1 MNQENNR
8 TDKLAI
14 DEEQARLDK
23 FFEILLRADLRT
35 IQRLKHEKEN
45 NEENKSFDNA

>member
-1 MNQENNR
+1 MSQENNR
-8 TDKLAI
+8 VDKLAI

-23 FFEILLRADLRT
+23 FFEILLRVDLRT